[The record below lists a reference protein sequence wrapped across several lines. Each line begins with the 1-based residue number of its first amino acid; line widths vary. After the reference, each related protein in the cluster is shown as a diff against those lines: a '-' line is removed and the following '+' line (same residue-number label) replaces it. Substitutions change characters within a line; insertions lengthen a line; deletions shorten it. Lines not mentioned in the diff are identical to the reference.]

1 LAGKQQQQHSAL
13 RAEVMTGIAD
23 AILYLKR
30 PYSKDRRKRLLAHFL
45 RPSPQ
50 TRFVVLSWKRT
61 GSNLLCG
68 ILYNHPEIIMH
79 NELFN
84 PIDIFT
90 YYPKYLNPPIEESQP
105 PRWTPLIRDLFPNDF
120 LEFIWSGKKCGGNE
134 PIRPSFKAVG
144 FKSFPEHWI
153 DVRNEHIFQDAIL
166 EDLRVKKVILC
177 RKDELAVYVSMLRAD
192 ETGRYMTHNYPENL
206 KFNIDP
212 AEFQSF
218 LDRYRHT
225 FHHKYKSPIVQRD
238 TFWIYY
244 EDLCDLEYFRMNI
257 YPHLCNFLGIS
268 KCPNIKTLRETVK
281 QSDPE
286 EDLSMIIEN
295 YEELEYCFR
304 HSDVTH
310 FAKLRDQGVKKVIS
324 THERNKK
331 PIEELHLDREDATW
345 SILLPICSRTISPQV
360 ESRHCHS
367 VDQETTF
374 NTNRFSELT
383 QSSQYNGSFNESCWD
398 LLLGFCKSLGETVP
412 PTQLE
417 NFECIVG
424 IDVDDIVYQPARE
437 RLSAMI
443 PCKVVFVDIQPIMY
457 GKLCRIWNHLAS
469 KSSNDYIVLFGD
481 DVRLLDYGWPQK
493 IQECFG
499 KISKITGL
507 PLGAACVAMNDLSF
521 PGFPTFPV
529 VHRWHLNHFD
539 TLLPKQ
545 FVNQGGDPFLYE
557 LYSRF
562 EASAW
567 EVSCRLE
574 NTIGGDGNAR
584 YQKYHINWRGHIL
597 NMNIKKLQ
605 KSVNI
610 HPGGVCLDVVVPS
623 YRTNNDDYLRR
634 IASLRA
640 SRGGVYV
647 KFWFVVDNPCKDH
660 VNAVKQLSKEL
671 NTKQLYDDGNFFINV
686 IHYGANRGASYA
698 RNTGYNYS
706 TADWILFLDDDV
718 IPDENILDAYIG
730 AIKRFPGA
738 KVLAGLT
745 TLPEA
750 TNTWT
755 TMLRVCNVGYFYG
768 ISKLR
773 RHPPWAVTANLLVR
787 GSRFNPTIQF
797 KECYP
802 KTGGGEDIDFV
813 YQYKNFYQSSGIFVT
828 AAVPEAEVRHP
839 WWNGGYLCYQ
849 QIRGWAH
856 GDSMCILEWPSKTFL
871 CLPNWIE
878 HVTFIVLPLAL
889 YTRQHVAGLLVGS
902 CVVVLEHLIKLGRYL
917 PTAVKE
923 CEDNNIFY
931 SLFVALGAG
940 SILSAQ
946 EITRVKAIVQR
957 FSLYS
962 ICRRVD
968 WFDGQE
974 PRIKL
979 DIQFGSI
986 IRFVLNVGIT
996 CVGFGSYWRK
1006 KSND

>member
-1 LAGKQQQQHSAL
+1 
-13 RAEVMTGIAD
+13 MTGIAD

-50 TRFVVLSWKRT
+50 TRFAVLSWKRT

-90 YYPKYLNPPIEESQP
+90 YYPKSLNPPPPDGDECQAP

-120 LEFIWSGKKCGGNE
+120 LDFIWSGKSCCMDEHIK
-134 PIRPSFKAVG
+134 PSFKAVG
-144 FKSFPEHWI
+144 FKSFPEHWS
-153 DVRNEHIFQDAIL
+153 DVRNEHVWQDAIL
-166 EDLRVKKVILC
+166 EDLRVKKVILY

-192 ETGRYMTHNYPENL
+192 ETGRYMTHKYPQNL
-206 KFNIDP
+206 TFNIDP
-212 AEFQSF
+212 AKFQHF

-225 FHHKYKSPIVQRD
+225 FRHKYKSPIVQRD
-238 TFWIYY
+238 TFWIDY
-244 EDLCDLEYFRMNI
+244 EDLSDLEYFRLNI
-257 YPHLCNFLGIS
+257 YPLLCNFLGVS
-268 KCPNIKTLRETVK
+268 ESTDIKVLRETVK
-281 QSDPE
+281 QANPE
-286 EDLSMIIEN
+286 EDLSSVIEN

-304 HSDVTH
+304 YSDVTH
-310 FAKLRDQGVKKVIS
+310 FAKRRDLGEAKSIVSMQIK
-324 THERNKK
+324 
-331 PIEELHLDREDATW
+331 EELPCDDGGGTW
-345 SILLPICSRTISPQV
+345 SILLPICSRSILQQAQ
-360 ESRHCHS
+360 SRHSHS
-367 VDQETTF
+367 SKDEAAF
-374 NTNRFSELT
+374 NTNRFSDLT
-383 QSSQYNGSFNESCWD
+383 QSSQYNGSFDESCWD
-398 LLLGFCKSLGETVP
+398 LLLGFCESLKNTVP
-412 PTQLE
+412 PDQLR

-424 IDVDDIVYQPARE
+424 IDVDDQVYQPAKD
-437 RLSAMI
+437 RLKAII
-443 PCKVVFVDIQPIMY
+443 PCKVVFVDIKPTMY

-469 KSSNDYIVLFGD
+469 KASNDYIVLFGD
-481 DVRLLDYGWPQK
+481 DVRLLDHGWPQK
-493 IQECFG
+493 IERCFR
-499 KISKITGL
+499 KIAMATDL
-507 PLGAACVAMNDLSF
+507 PLGAACVALNDLSF

-529 VHRWHLNHFD
+529 IHRWHLNHFGS
-539 TLLPKQ
+539 LLPKQ
-545 FVNQGGDPFLYE
+545 FVNQGGDPFLFE

-562 EASAW
+562 EASEW

-574 NTIGGDGNAR
+574 NTIGGDGDAR

-597 NMNIKKLQ
+597 NMNIRKLKKC
-605 KSVNI
+605 VNVQN
-610 HPGGVCLDVVVPS
+610 PSGVCLDVVVPS
-623 YRTNNDDYLRR
+623 YRTNNNDYPRR
-634 IASLRA
+634 IATLRA
-640 SRGGVYV
+640 SREGVYV

-660 VNAVKQLSKEL
+660 VNAVKELSNEL
-671 NTKQLYDDGNFFINV
+671 NAKQLEKNGNYFINV

-730 AIKRFPGA
+730 GIKRFPDA

-750 TNTWT
+750 TNNWT

-768 ISKLR
+768 VSKLR

-787 GSRFNPTIQF
+787 GSRYNPTIQF

-802 KTGGGEDIDFV
+802 KTGGGEDIDLV
-813 YQYKNFYQSSGIFVT
+813 YQYKDFYPSCGLHAT
-828 AAVPEAEVRHP
+828 AAVPEAVVRHP
-839 WWNGGYLCYQ
+839 WWNGGKLCYN
-849 QIRGWAH
+849 QIRGWAW
-856 GDSMCILEWPSKTFL
+856 GDSLCILEWPSKTFL
-871 CLPNWIE
+871 TLPNWIE
-878 HVTFIVLPLAL
+878 HVTFVVLPLTI
-889 YTRQHVAGLLVGS
+889 YTRQPAAGLLVGS
-902 CVVVLEHLIKLGRYL
+902 CVVVLEHLIKMGRYL
-917 PTAVKE
+917 PAALNE
-923 CEDNNIFY
+923 CKGRSIFH

-940 SILSAQ
+940 TVLSAQ
-946 EITRVKAIVQR
+946 EITRVNAIVQR
-957 FSLYS
+957 CSLYS

-986 IRFVLNVGIT
+986 IRFALNAAIT
-996 CVGFGSYWRK
+996 SIGFGSYCK
-1006 KSND
+1006 K